1 MIFVTVGNAT
11 DPFRRLLEAMELL
24 AASGQFQGEPVIIQ
38 CGHVIDFRPQYCK
51 AESFFP
57 PDQFARLMGEA
68 AVVVCHGGAGSLH
81 HAFQAAKVPVVMP
94 RRRKYRET
102 LDDQYELVRTLARE
116 GRIIP
121 AYEPED
127 LPEAIAA
134 ARGRKLAEVLP
145 APSMMLEL
153 VGQAVEELLGPKSED
168 SRFPDSQVKSGS
180 AVGFDHRRP

>member
-11 DPFRRLLEAMELL
+11 DPFRRLLEAMESL

-38 CGHVIDFRPQYCK
+38 CGHVGDFRPQYCK
-51 AESFFP
+51 AERFYP
-57 PDQFARLMGEA
+57 PHEFARMMQEA
-68 AVVVCHGGAGSLH
+68 SVVVCHGGAGSLH
-81 HAFQAAKVPVVMP
+81 HAFQAGKVPAVMP
-94 RRRKYRET
+94 RRRKYGET
-102 LDDQYELVRTLARE
+102 RDDQYELVRTLACE

-134 ARGRKLAEVLP
+134 ARERRLTDVLP

-153 VGQAVEELLGPKSED
+153 VGQAVEELLGAKSED
-168 SRFPDSQVKSGS
+168 SRFPS
-180 AVGFDHRRP
+180 